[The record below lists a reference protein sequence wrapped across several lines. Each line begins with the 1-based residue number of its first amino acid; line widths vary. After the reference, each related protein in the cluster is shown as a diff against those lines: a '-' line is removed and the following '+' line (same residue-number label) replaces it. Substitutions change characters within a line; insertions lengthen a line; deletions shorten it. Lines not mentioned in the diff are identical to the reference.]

1 MMAAPPPKSA
11 KAVLESA
18 LALAG
23 AGRIDEAITL
33 CRQGLEERPDDVNLV
48 AVGGAILLKKGEYE
62 AAREQLIRAIK
73 LEPRF
78 AKPHEDLGALYLATG
93 HPELAVGSF
102 EAATALA
109 PHQAP
114 AFFGLATA
122 LERSGRH
129 REAEVARSRF
139 LELSPGGRK
148 LAEAARLR
156 LAGELGCAERIC
168 GEILTKAPRDV
179 HALRLL
185 AGISSDRQRDT
196 AAEGLLRRIISLR
209 PDFVPAYTDLTHL
222 FVERSRFH
230 EAAELLEKAAA
241 TRSDDV
247 GLHLALADTLS
258 IVGRSAAAL
267 SAYEKVLALQP
278 EHPQALLGCGHMFRI
293 HGGREEAIAAYRR
306 CTAASP
312 ETGDCWW
319 YLASMP
325 GVTLTPQERTSMRRK
340 LEKIANGSDSWIS
353 MQFALARDCES
364 KEDYESAWR
373 HYEAGNCAKR
383 RKVSYDPVELEV
395 QHDARIRIFDEQLI
409 ARAANASHD
418 RTMRP
423 IFVTGLPR
431 SGSTLVEQ
439 ILASHSDVEGC
450 GELSYITALTKTMF
464 GSDRA
469 DHVRYPEAMC
479 ELSPEDCLALG
490 EKYLQWSGAHR
501 SDGTRFFTDK
511 MPANFGHLGFI
522 RLILPEAVFI
532 DVRRE
537 PLDACVANYRQLF
550 ARGKNQSYDLAELGE
565 YYLEYLRVMRHW
577 NKVMPG
583 RILTVCYEDVVAD
596 LEGQVRR
603 LLAHCGL
610 PFEESCLRFHESARP
625 VNSAS
630 AEQVRQPIYESA
642 VRYWKNYASKLGDL
656 RSILASDAQVRI
668 AGE

>member
-1 MMAAPPPKSA
+1 MMAARPPKSA
-11 KAVLESA
+11 KAVVESA
-18 LALAG
+18 LALTG
-23 AGRIDEAITL
+23 ADRIEEAITL
-33 CRQGLEERPDDVNLV
+33 CRQTLEERPNDVNLV
-48 AVGGAILLKKGEYE
+48 GVLGAILLKKGEYE
-62 AAREQLIRAIK
+62 AAREHLARAIK

-78 AKPHEDLGALYLATG
+78 AKPHEDLGTLYLATG
-93 HPELAVGSF
+93 RPELAVGSF
-102 EAATALA
+102 EAATALD

-114 AFFGLATA
+114 AFFGLAAA

-129 REAEVARSRF
+129 PEADIARTRF

-156 LAGELGCAERIC
+156 LAGDLERAERIC
-168 GEILTKAPRDV
+168 GEILTKSPRDI

-196 AAEGLLRRIISLR
+196 AAEGLLRRIVSLQ
-209 PDFVPAYTDLTHL
+209 PDFVPAYTDLTHF

-230 EAAELLEKAAA
+230 EAAELLQKAAVK
-241 TRSDDV
+241 RPDDTGV
-247 GLHLALADTLS
+247 HLALADTLS
-258 IVGRSAAAL
+258 IVGRSAVAL
-267 SAYEKVLALQP
+267 SAYEKVLALRP

-293 HGGREEAIAAYRR
+293 HGRREEAIAAYRR

-325 GVTLTPQERTSMRRK
+325 GVTLTPQERTSMRRQLK
-340 LEKIANGSDSWIS
+340 KTVNGSDSWIS

-373 HYEAGNCAKR
+373 HYEAGNRAKR
-383 RKVSYDPVELEV
+383 RKVFYDPVELEV

-409 ARAANASHD
+409 ARVANASHD
-418 RTMRP
+418 RTVRP
-423 IFVTGLPR
+423 IFITGLPR

-450 GELSYITALTKTMF
+450 GELSYINALTKTMPVF
-464 GSDRA
+464 ERDA
-469 DHVRYPEAMC
+469 HVHYPEAMC

-501 SDGTRFFTDK
+501 SEGTRFFTDK
-511 MPANFGHLGFI
+511 MPANFGHLGFV
-522 RLILPEAVFI
+522 RLIVPEAVFI

-565 YYLEYLRVMRHW
+565 YYLEYLRLMRHW
-577 NKVMPG
+577 KKVMPG
-583 RILTVCYEDVVAD
+583 RILTVCYEDIVAD

-610 PFEESCLRFHESARP
+610 PFEESCLRFHESSRP

-642 VRYWKNYASKLGDL
+642 VHYWKNYASKLGDL
-656 RSILASDAQVRI
+656 RSILASDAQARI
-668 AGE
+668 ADE